1 MMRAI
6 LDELLASADG
16 GEPAP
21 FHAVQALEELTESLE
36 AITAELEEQ
45 GVNET
50 AADLRHL
57 IDIDEE

>member
-6 LDELLASADG
+6 LDELLAAADA
-16 GEPAP
+16 GEPAQ
-21 FHAVQALEELTESLE
+21 FATLQSLEEMTESLE

-45 GVNET
+45 GATET

-57 IDIDEE
+57 IDIEE